1 MRLYLAPLD
10 GLTNNAYRTAHAAF
24 FGGADLYFTPFYSPS
39 GDGLSKKE
47 IRELAPDGKPHSAT
61 VPQLLCRRVPYFM
74 RAAHQLAELGY
85 EEINL
90 NLGCPSGTVTAKYKG
105 AGFLQLP
112 DELDAF
118 FDEVFSCLA
127 KELPRVRLSVKTRI
141 GYGSEEEAAPLLAI
155 YNRYPISE
163 LIVHPRLR
171 ADFYRG
177 KPRMAVFDLFAAES
191 RTPVCYNGD
200 IFTVQDYRDF
210 CARYPNISRVMIGR
224 GAIATPALLAECKGT
239 VFADKKSTLRGM
251 HDAILTANLKVMGEG
266 RNLICRMADIW
277 NYQIYQFT
285 TDLRAAREM
294 HRAATLAEYRAAVA
308 ALFRTYPVREDAVYI
323 PPQNR

>member
-1 MRLYLAPLD
+1 
-10 GLTNNAYRTAHAAF
+10 
-24 FGGADLYFTPFYSPS
+24 
-39 GDGLSKKE
+39 
-47 IRELAPDGKPHSAT
+47 
-61 VPQLLCRRVPYFM
+61 M

-85 EEINL
+85 NEINL

-118 FDEVFSCLA
+118 FDEVYSCLA
-127 KELPRVRLSVKTRI
+127 RELPHVSLSVKTRV
-141 GYGSEEEAAPLLAI
+141 GYEREEEAATLLAV

-171 ADFYRG
+171 MDFYRG
-177 KPRMAVFDLFAAES
+177 KPRMAAFDLFASES

-239 VFADKKSTLRGM
+239 AFPDKKSTLRGM
-251 HDAILTANLKVMGEG
+251 HDAILAANLQVMGEG

-294 HRAATLAEYRAAVA
+294 HRATTLAEYRAAVV
-308 ALFRTYPVREDAVYI
+308 ALFRAYPVREDAVYI
-323 PPQNR
+323 PPQSR